1 MHVRSC
7 RRLRSSTS
15 PNVLIAATVL
25 SIVAAATAPPPHA
38 PIPRDPA
45 ALAARLNETDAA
57 LEAAIDGWKDLELG
71 RPPRDV
77 TLLALYQQRIYIV
90 LFGRPGLAAAA
101 LARLPARRTA
111 QLRARRRRPRPARR
125 DPRRGELSPRR
136 GRAGTVSPRALRLQ
150 PVAGVRR
157 RRSPLRAPDARRP
170 ARVSRVLRLAGVRPH
185 AARVAPPD

>member
-38 PIPRDPA
+38 PIPRDPV
-45 ALAARLNETDAA
+45 ALAARLNETDAG
-57 LEAAIDGWKDLELG
+57 LEAAIDGWKHRELG

-101 LARLPARRTA
+101 LARLPARRAA
-111 QLRARRRRPRPARR
+111 QLLETLLARADLLPLSRPRPLSAFRTAQPLPAGLLLRDYREAERRVGGAREGL
-125 DPRRGELSPRR
+125 P
-136 GRAGTVSPRALRLQ
+136 AGGLRPAALRE
-150 PVAGVRR
+150 
-157 RRSPLRAPDARRP
+157 
-170 ARVSRVLRLAGVRPH
+170 
-185 AARVAPPD
+185 